1 MSDGN
6 RFVAFDG
13 GRLENEGAVG
23 KRLGVGSVVGCG
35 VYAEAVEVLVLWDG
49 GLEQWIEAM

>member
-6 RFVAFDG
+6 RFVALDG
-13 GRLENEGAVG
+13 GRLEDEGAVG
-23 KRLGVGSVVGCG
+23 KRLGVGCG

-49 GLEQWIEAM
+49 RLEQWIEAM